1 MQYNHTRAGTSM
13 GNAPALLKCGNTC
26 VRERGPKKK
35 KKKKEKKI
43 LRIYCSENLRA
54 VVHALFRL

>member
-26 VRERGPKKK
+26 VRERAPKKK
-35 KKKKEKKI
+35 KNKIKKE
-43 LRIYCSENLRA
+43 NLKNL
-54 VVHALFRL
+54 LFRKS